1 MSGVFTYT
9 KTRKMHW
16 TFIILWLMSQRGWS
30 SFFAKTFNSWKPLI
44 ISAKRSILDVWEKLL
59 NKPLCCEE
67 RSSRQDVFCKKSVLR
82 NFAKFTGKHLC
93 QSLFFNKVT
102 GLRPSTLLKKRLWH
116 RCFPD
121 NFYRNFWKHLL
132 LYNTSGRL
140 LLGNAPNAGGKSNN
154 HRIRVRVF

>member
-93 QSLFFNKVT
+93 QSLYLNKVS
-102 GLRPSTLLKKRLWH
+102 GLWPETLLKQRLWR
-116 RCFPD
+116 RCFPV
-121 NFYRNFWKHLL
+121 NFGKFLRTPFLTEHLRWLLQWRVSSYSILLFAWRN
-132 LYNTSGRL
+132 SGYSR
-140 LLGNAPNAGGKSNN
+140 
-154 HRIRVRVF
+154 